1 MRDHQNLNNMYYKDN
16 TLVFLNGEWLPASE
30 ANASLYSQTMHYGNG
45 VFEGIRAY
53 KNELGFN
60 VFKAHE
66 HYQRLLYSAQ
76 LMHIDLPYSVEEL
89 VSITYELL
97 DRNNLTDAYIRPL
110 VYLGANMSL
119 EPVDEVNVFICA
131 WKWEKYLGTQP
142 VKAKI
147 SSYQRIHPAAQHV
160 EAKVVGHY
168 TNSILATTEAKKTG
182 YDEAILLDHDGY
194 VSEGSGANIF
204 IEKNGE
210 LFTPSRGN
218 ILPGI
223 TRSTVI
229 ELSRDLGIRVTE
241 KPISKSQLL
250 DADTAF
256 FTGTAAEIAPIGS
269 VDKTI
274 YPLQWE
280 DSLGY
285 NLYQMYRQK
294 VLFNDLQNQT
304 II

>member
-1 MRDHQNLNNMYYKDN
+1 MYYKDN
-16 TLVFLNGEWLPASE
+16 TLVFLNGEWLAAKD
-30 ANASLYSQTMHYGNG
+30 ANTSLYGQTLHYGNG

-53 KNELGFN
+53 KNDLGFN
-60 VFKAHE
+60 IFKAHE
-66 HYQRLLYSAQ
+66 HYERLHYSAQ
-76 LMHIDLPYSVEEL
+76 LMHIDLPYTVEEL
-89 VSITYELL
+89 VSISYELL
-97 DRNNLTDAYIRPL
+97 DKNNLTDAYIRPL
-110 VYLGANMSL
+110 VYLGANMAL
-119 EPVDEVNVFICA
+119 EPVNEVNLFICA
-131 WKWEKYLGTQP
+131 WKWEKYLGNKA
-142 VKAKI
+142 VRAKI
-147 SSYQRIHPAAQHV
+147 SSYQRIHPASQHV

-168 TNSILATTEAKKTG
+168 TNSILATTEAKKNG
-182 YDEAILLDHDGY
+182 YDEAILLDHSGY

-223 TRSTVI
+223 TRRTVI
-229 ELSRDLGIRVTE
+229 DLAKELGIKLTE

-256 FTGTAAEIAPIGS
+256 FTGTAAEIAPIAG
-269 VDKTI
+269 VDKVTF
-274 YPLQWE
+274 PMKWE
-280 DSLGY
+280 DSHGF

-294 VLFNDLQNQT
+294 VLYNDLQNQT

>member
-1 MRDHQNLNNMYYKDN
+1 M
-16 TLVFLNGEWLPASE
+16 
-30 ANASLYSQTMHYGNG
+30 
-45 VFEGIRAY
+45 
-53 KNELGFN
+53 
-60 VFKAHE
+60 
-66 HYQRLLYSAQ
+66 
-76 LMHIDLPYSVEEL
+76 
-89 VSITYELL
+89 
-97 DRNNLTDAYIRPL
+97 
-110 VYLGANMSL
+110 
-119 EPVDEVNVFICA
+119 
-131 WKWEKYLGTQP
+131 
-142 VKAKI
+142 
-147 SSYQRIHPAAQHV
+147 
-160 EAKVVGHY
+160 
-168 TNSILATTEAKKTG
+168 
-182 YDEAILLDHDGY
+182 
-194 VSEGSGANIF
+194 SEGSGANIF

>member
-1 MRDHQNLNNMYYKDN
+1 MYYKEN
-16 TLVFLNGEWLPASE
+16 TLVFLNGEWIPAKE
-30 ANASLYSQTMHYGNG
+30 ATTSLYGQTLHYGNG

-60 VFKAHE
+60 IFKAHE
-66 HYQRLLYSAQ
+66 HYERLHYSAQ
-76 LMHIDLPYSVEEL
+76 LMHIDIPYSVEEL
-89 VSITYELL
+89 VSISYELL

-110 VYLGANMSL
+110 VYLGANMAL
-119 EPVDEVNVFICA
+119 EPVNEVNLFICA
-131 WKWEKYLGTQP
+131 WKWEKYLGNKP
-142 VKAKI
+142 VQAKI
-147 SSYQRIHPAAQHV
+147 SSYQRIHPASQHV

-168 TNSILATTEAKKTG
+168 TNSILATTEAKKSG
-182 YDEAILLDHDGY
+182 YDEAILLDHSGY
-194 VSEGSGANIF
+194 VAEGSGANIF

-229 ELSRDLGIRVTE
+229 DLARELGIKLTE

-250 DADTAF
+250 DADCAF
-256 FTGTAAEIAPIGS
+256 FTGTAAEIAPIAG
-269 VDKTI
+269 VEKTI
-274 YPLQWE
+274 FPLKWE
-280 DSLGY
+280 DSHGF

-294 VLFNDLQNQT
+294 VLYNDLQNQT

>member
-1 MRDHQNLNNMYYKDN
+1 MYYKDN
-16 TLVFLNGEWLPASE
+16 TLVFLNGEWLPAAE
-30 ANASLYSQTMHYGNG
+30 ANTSLYSQTMHYGNG

-60 VFKAHE
+60 IFKAHE
-66 HYQRLLYSAQ
+66 HYERLKYSAQ
-76 LMHIDLPYSVEEL
+76 LMHIELPYTVEEL
-89 VSITYELL
+89 VSISYELL
-97 DRNNLTDAYIRPL
+97 DKNNLTDAYIRPL
-110 VYLGANMSL
+110 VYLGANMAL
-119 EPVDEVNVFICA
+119 EPVSEVNVFICA
-131 WKWEKYLGTQP
+131 WQWEKYLGSQP
-142 VKAKI
+142 VKTKI
-147 SSYQRIHPAAQHV
+147 SSYQRIHPASQHV

-168 TNSILATTEAKKTG
+168 TNSILATTEAKKNG
-182 YDEAILLDHDGY
+182 FDEAILLDYNGY
-194 VSEGSGANIF
+194 VAEGSGANIF

-223 TRSTVI
+223 TRATVI
-229 ELSRDLGIRVTE
+229 ELAKELDIKLTQ
-241 KPISKSQLL
+241 KPISQAQLL

-269 VDKTI
+269 VNKTTF
-274 YPLQWE
+274 PMNWE

-294 VLFNDLQNQT
+294 VLYNDLQNQT

>member
-1 MRDHQNLNNMYYKDN
+1 MYYKDN
-16 TLVFLNGEWLPASE
+16 TLVFLNGEWLPAKE
-30 ANASLYSQTMHYGNG
+30 ANTDLYSQTLHYGNG

-53 KNELGFN
+53 KNDLGFN
-60 VFKAHE
+60 IFKAHE
-66 HYQRLLYSAQ
+66 HYERLHYSAQ

-89 VSITYELL
+89 VSISYELL
-97 DRNNLTDAYIRPL
+97 DKNNLTDAYIRPL
-110 VYLGANMSL
+110 VYLGANMAL
-119 EPVDEVNVFICA
+119 EPVSEVNLFICA
-131 WKWEKYLGTQP
+131 WKWEKYLGNKA
-142 VKAKI
+142 VRAKI
-147 SSYQRIHPAAQHV
+147 SSYQRIHPASQHV

-168 TNSILATTEAKKTG
+168 TNSILATTEAKKNG
-182 YDEAILLDHDGY
+182 YDEAILLDHSGY

-229 ELSRDLGIRVTE
+229 DLAKELGIKLTE
-241 KPISKSQLL
+241 KPITKSQLL
-250 DADTAF
+250 DADCAF
-256 FTGTAAEIAPIGS
+256 FTGTAAEIAPIAG
-269 VDKTI
+269 VDKTT
-274 YPLQWE
+274 YPLKWE
-280 DSLGY
+280 DSHGF

-294 VLFNDLQNQT
+294 VLYNDLQNQT

>member
-1 MRDHQNLNNMYYKDN
+1 MYFKDN
-16 TLVFLNGEWLPASE
+16 TLVFLNGKWLPASE
-30 ANASLYSQTMHYGNG
+30 ANTSLYGQTLHYGNG

-60 VFKAHE
+60 IFKAHE
-66 HYQRLLYSAQ
+66 HYERLAYSAQ
-76 LMHIDLPYSVEEL
+76 LMHIELPYTVEEL
-89 VSITYELL
+89 VSISYELL
-97 DRNNLTDAYIRPL
+97 DRNNFTDAYIRPL
-110 VYLGANMSL
+110 VYLGANMAL

-131 WKWEKYLGTQP
+131 WQWEKYLGNNP

-147 SSYQRIHPAAQHV
+147 SSYQRIHPASQHV

-168 TNSILATTEAKKTG
+168 TNSILATTEAKKNG
-182 YDEAILLDHDGY
+182 YDEAILLDHTGY

-223 TRSTVI
+223 TRATVI
-229 ELSRDLGIRVTE
+229 ELARELGIKLTE

-256 FTGTAAEIAPIGS
+256 FTGTAAEIAPIKS
-269 VDKTI
+269 VDKTVF
-274 YPLQWE
+274 PLDWE
-280 DSLGY
+280 ESLGF

-294 VLFNDLQNQT
+294 VLYNDLQNQT

>member
-1 MRDHQNLNNMYYKDN
+1 MYFKDN
-16 TLVFLNGEWLPASE
+16 TLVFLNGEWLPASD
-30 ANASLYSQTMHYGNG
+30 AQTSLYSQTMHYGNG

-60 VFKAHE
+60 IFKAHE
-66 HYQRLLYSAQ
+66 HYERLKYSAQ
-76 LMHIDLPYSVEEL
+76 LMHIELPYTVEEL
-89 VSITYELL
+89 VSISYELL
-97 DRNNLTDAYIRPL
+97 DKNNLSDAYIRPL
-110 VYLGANMSL
+110 VYLGANMAL
-119 EPVDEVNVFICA
+119 EPVSEVNVFICA
-131 WKWEKYLGTQP
+131 WPWEKYLGNAP
-142 VKAKI
+142 VKATI
-147 SSYQRIHPAAQHV
+147 SSFQRIHPASQHV

-168 TNSILATTEAKKTG
+168 TNSILATTEAKQNG
-182 YDEAILLDHDGY
+182 YDEAILLDQNGY
-194 VSEGSGANIF
+194 ISEGSGANIF

-223 TRSTVI
+223 TRATVI
-229 ELSRDLGIRVTE
+229 ELAKELDIRVTE

-269 VDKTI
+269 VDKT
-274 YPLQWE
+274 QFNMDWE
-280 DSLGY
+280 DSLGF